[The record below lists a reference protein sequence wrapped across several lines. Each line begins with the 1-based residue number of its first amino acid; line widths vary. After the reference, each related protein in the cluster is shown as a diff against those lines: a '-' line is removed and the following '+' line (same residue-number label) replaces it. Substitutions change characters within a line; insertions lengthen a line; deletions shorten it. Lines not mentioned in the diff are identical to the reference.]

1 MKSFLSAKKIALCAI
16 MTATLEIGK
25 LSLSF
30 IANVEVVS
38 LLTAV
43 YAYVFGGL
51 TLISVLAFILI
62 EMAIW
67 GVNTWVLSYFVFYG
81 SIAIVF
87 YFLGKKK
94 IDILWLILLLISILT
109 ASFGFVS
116 SFFDVAIGGFN
127 NFLNRYFIY
136 YFRGIVFYAVHVV
149 SNFIIFLLTFK
160 SVKKLLENIKLKFF
174 VENHL

>member
-67 GVNTWVLSYFVFYG
+67 GVNTWVLSYFIFFG

-94 IDILWLILLLISILT
+94 IDKLWIMLLFISILT

-136 YFRGIVFYAVHVV
+136 YFRGIAFYVVHVV

-160 SVKKLLENIKLKFF
+160 SFKKLLENIKLKFF

>member
-1 MKSFLSAKKIALCAI
+1 MKKFISAKKIALCAI
-16 MTATLEIGK
+16 ITATLEIGK
-25 LSLSF
+25 LSLNF

-67 GVNTWVLSYFVFYG
+67 GVNTWVLSYFVFFG

-94 IDILWLILLLISILT
+94 IDKLWLILLLISVLT
-109 ASFGFVS
+109 IGFGFIS

-149 SNFIIFLLTFK
+149 SNFIIFILAFK
-160 SVKKLLENIKLKFF
+160 NLIKLLENVKRKFF
-174 VENHL
+174 VENHH